1 MTLRDGILD
10 WYSCSTIA
18 DLSFVTWN
26 MLIPFIFGDEANDI
40 QLEKNYPNYY
50 AWNQRLMARPAVQKI
65 VKGKQAATSG
75 WRRNERWENVNK
87 FQ

>member
-1 MTLRDGILD
+1 
-10 WYSCSTIA
+10 
-18 DLSFVTWN
+18 

-75 WRRNERWENVNK
+75 
-87 FQ
+87 